1 MPTFKFIHRQVHRVD
16 LIFSEEFDTASQDD
30 WDALLSMAASSMDE
44 DEFAALPD
52 DPPDDIDIWLKVYS
66 FVDTG
71 EFSDSEE
78 DWVTVRKGGYESYIL
93 VTDEDGNV
101 LSEG

>member
-1 MPTFKFIHRQVHRVD
+1 MPTFKFTHTQVHRVD

-30 WDALLSMAASSMDE
+30 WDALLSRAANSME
-44 DEFAALPD
+44 ADEFAALPD
-52 DPPDDIDIWLKVYS
+52 AAPDDVDVWLRVYS

-71 EFSDSEE
+71 EFSESEE
-78 DWVTVRKGGYESYIL
+78 DWVTDRKGGYESYFQI
-93 VTDEDGNV
+93 TDEDGNV

>member
-1 MPTFKFIHRQVHRVD
+1 MPTFKFTHTQVHRVD
-16 LIFSEEFDTASQDD
+16 LIFSEEFDTDDQDQ
-30 WDALLSMAASSMDE
+30 WDEVKAKAQDKMDE
-44 DEFAALPD
+44 GEFAALPEEA
-52 DPPDDIDIWLKVYS
+52 PDDVDIWLRVYS

-71 EFSDSEE
+71 ELSDAEE
-78 DWVTVRKGGYESYIL
+78 DWVTDRKGGAESYFQ

>member
-1 MPTFKFIHRQVHRVD
+1 MPTFKFIHTQVHRVD
-16 LIFSEEFDTASQDD
+16 LIFSEDFDSDDQDQ
-30 WDALLSMAASSMDE
+30 WDEVKAKAQGMMDAE
-44 DEFAALPD
+44 EFAALPD
-52 DPPDDIDIWLKVYS
+52 EAPDDVDIWLRVYS

-71 EFSDSEE
+71 EFSDAEE
-78 DWVTVRKGGYESYIL
+78 DWVTDRKGGSESYFQ